1 MSIRLERERI
11 WWNINGSINQSN
23 AFLGSN
29 PWPCP
34 NGLHSNPVNHWA
46 WKGGYF
52 WSYGIKIQTHFDFRI
67 QTLGEFLA
75 TSVTLLI
82 ALLGGADTTLKI
94 YFKNSHESK
103 VFSKVTWIWIWILKS
118 ESLESILWSQ
128 NTSNNLGLKGA
139 ETRVVCEPQDCLK
152 NSISGGNGRDKLC
165 AMCKRSSYLNMQDIF
180 GKSRSK
186 YHFNIYR
193 FNLRNWFIKK

>member
-1 MSIRLERERI
+1 MLFGSCIQPKTSKRTTAFFFVTFSLSWTVQLFKPCTTLMSIRLERERI

-52 WSYGIKIQTHFDFRI
+52 WSYEIKIQTHFDFRI

-82 ALLGGADTTLKI
+82 VLLGGADTTLKI

-103 VFSKVTWIWIWILKS
+103 VFSKVTWIWIWIDFWRVKV
-118 ESLESILWSQ
+118 WSPF
-128 NTSNNLGLKGA
+128 
-139 ETRVVCEPQDCLK
+139 CEVKTPQI
-152 NSISGGNGRDKLC
+152 ISD
-165 AMCKRSSYLNMQDIF
+165 
-180 GKSRSK
+180 
-186 YHFNIYR
+186 
-193 FNLRNWFIKK
+193 